1 MPPFGAVFLWEIV
14 MSKLKLAHAPTFKTE
29 VKIPTPAGEP
39 VAVEFEFVWLSR
51 KAMVEFADDCDREDL
66 SDADLVLKITKSWGF
81 EDEFNAENM
90 AYLLDEY
97 PSAGV
102 EIFSAF
108 YKAYNGARE
117 KN

>member
-1 MPPFGAVFLWEIV
+1 
-14 MSKLKLAHAPTFKTE
+14 MSKLKLAHAATFKAE

-39 VAVEFEFVWLSR
+39 VAVEFEFVWLNR
-51 KAMVEFADDCDREDL
+51 KAMAEFADDCDRKDL

-102 EIFSAF
+102 EILSAF
-108 YKAYNGARE
+108 YQAYNGARE